1 VVSASGRSLKAYQW
15 ILEVEDPTKTYQQ
28 LALPGRR
35 WETLDDKIRSAL
47 SAQLTGE
54 LGREVTR
61 AQGAERVNHKRPLR
75 GRQMLRLVYGFYETK
90 QSLSQVFGLTDLLK
104 VQLQGDNLEAFLNS
118 WLHVLDNL
126 KNPSSISDEAREEL
140 FLLQCERSKTMTSDV
155 EHYKR
160 LPLGDKDRSYAFLL
174 ERLQTRIKDER
185 ERRNRSVLE
194 RSLSG
199 AASPDVALPSI
210 AGDPPPPC
218 RNWKKGSC
226 AAGASCPFA
235 HDPKDKPP
243 RKPPRPKDPPTAL
256 AAPGKGKGKGK
267 GKGDKVPSTA
277 KGNPESKFVCWKHN
291 SPGGCHNAA
300 CKFAH
305 RKATPAERE
314 EMNRARNAAA
324 PGPAGPS
331 PAADK
336 GPPKTVCPQWLS
348 KGECDAGT
356 NCKLGKHPKKQKGA
370 GKKD

>member
-1 VVSASGRSLKAYQW
+1 MAWQNCVRDNVVSASGRSLKAYQW

-90 QSLSQVFGLTDLLK
+90 QSLSQVFSLTDLLK
-104 VQLQGDNLEAFLNS
+104 VQPQGDNLEAFLNS

-185 ERRNRSVLE
+185 ERRNR
-194 RSLSG
+194 
-199 AASPDVALPSI
+199 
-210 AGDPPPPC
+210 
-218 RNWKKGSC
+218 
-226 AAGASCPFA
+226 
-235 HDPKDKPP
+235 
-243 RKPPRPKDPPTAL
+243 
-256 AAPGKGKGKGK
+256 
-267 GKGDKVPSTA
+267 
-277 KGNPESKFVCWKHN
+277 
-291 SPGGCHNAA
+291 
-300 CKFAH
+300 
-305 RKATPAERE
+305 
-314 EMNRARNAAA
+314 
-324 PGPAGPS
+324 
-331 PAADK
+331 
-336 GPPKTVCPQWLS
+336 
-348 KGECDAGT
+348 
-356 NCKLGKHPKKQKGA
+356 
-370 GKKD
+370 